1 MIYYNYISLQ
11 HLVRGGGKNMM
22 GIGPMEIF
30 IVLVGALIIFG
41 PKKLPEMGRSL
52 GKAIREFKSVG
63 DDIQDE
69 ITKATDDIDIDPD
82 KTIKPP
88 KSG

>member
-1 MIYYNYISLQ
+1 
-11 HLVRGGGKNMM
+11 M

-30 IVLVGALIIFG
+30 VVLIIALVIFG
-41 PKKLPEMGRSL
+41 PQKLPEMGRSL

-63 DDIQDE
+63 SEIQDE
-69 ITKATDDIDIDPD
+69 ITKVTDEIDIDPE

-88 KSG
+88 KSA

>member
-1 MIYYNYISLQ
+1 
-11 HLVRGGGKNMM
+11 M
-22 GIGPMEIF
+22 GIGPMEVF

-63 DDIQDE
+63 NDIQDE

-82 KTIKPP
+82 KIIKPP

>member
-1 MIYYNYISLQ
+1 
-11 HLVRGGGKNMM
+11 M
-22 GIGPMEIF
+22 GIGPMEVF

-52 GKAIREFKSVG
+52 GKAIREFKNVG
-63 DDIQDE
+63 NDIQDE
-69 ITKATDDIDIDPD
+69 ITKVTDDIDIDIDPD

>member
-1 MIYYNYISLQ
+1 
-11 HLVRGGGKNMM
+11 M
-22 GIGPMEIF
+22 GIGPMEVF
-30 IVLVGALIIFG
+30 FVLVGALIIFG

-52 GKAIREFKSVG
+52 GKALREFRSVG
-63 DDIQDE
+63 NDIQDE

>member
-1 MIYYNYISLQ
+1 
-11 HLVRGGGKNMM
+11 M
-22 GIGPMEIF
+22 GIGPMEVF
-30 IVLVGALIIFG
+30 LLLVGALIIFG

-63 DDIQDE
+63 NDIQNE